1 MSINYLY
8 KNKNPYIIPKN
19 DKKIINLAVIQNY
32 NDHFDINKL
41 NSLVFINKIN
51 EYPSLDN
58 NYNKLYNEICIYNN
72 NTNINNILLTPGSGY
87 ALQLILKTFIDIDTK
102 LLIPFP
108 TYPRFCHDAELI
120 TDNITYFNFHGNIDE
135 YNEFYNKIKI
145 NDIIYISSP
154 NIPIGYELPISF
166 IDIIK
171 QYENKIFI
179 IDEAYFEYGINLSFF
194 NNKYKNLI
202 ITRTFSKAF
211 GLAGIRLGYILA
223 HENIIDKLKIG
234 YCTKSILDISIN
246 CGLYALENKDYY
258 INLVKNDK
266 IIWNKY
272 FTKFNKIIKSNN
284 IIYKYTY
291 GNAPFM
297 LIYTDYPEYV
307 YKIFLIHNYQ
317 VRNKTKDM
325 KIGCIRILLT
335 IDKYMKDIYDII
347 KKINGY
353 YKYNKLYIDLDKT
366 IRPNYNSKPYD
377 GISNKL
383 QILNK
388 YCEINILTNNND
400 NYTNIQKYLFDN
412 NIIYN
417 NLITPFNNYYIT
429 DNEYNNGYFIRENKF
444 YLIKFPIINYKLFNL
459 ILKYK
464 IIHIIEYDIYED
476 SLELGYEKE
485 IKIPFIGCFQEL
497 LKKDNIYNEIEYIII
512 GKQNLIIEKNN
523 NDNILMLGDSLQ
535 DLNFAINND
544 IYFKYI
550 NNNFTLN
557 NALDILIYKYT
568 LR

>member
-108 TYPRFCHDAELI
+108 TYPGFCHDAELI

-307 YKIFLIHNYQ
+307 YKIFSP
-317 VRNKTKDM
+317 K
-325 KIGCIRILLT
+325 
-335 IDKYMKDIYDII
+335 
-347 KKINGY
+347 
-353 YKYNKLYIDLDKT
+353 
-366 IRPNYNSKPYD
+366 
-377 GISNKL
+377 
-383 QILNK
+383 
-388 YCEINILTNNND
+388 
-400 NYTNIQKYLFDN
+400 
-412 NIIYN
+412 
-417 NLITPFNNYYIT
+417 
-429 DNEYNNGYFIRENKF
+429 
-444 YLIKFPIINYKLFNL
+444 
-459 ILKYK
+459 
-464 IIHIIEYDIYED
+464 
-476 SLELGYEKE
+476 
-485 IKIPFIGCFQEL
+485 
-497 LKKDNIYNEIEYIII
+497 
-512 GKQNLIIEKNN
+512 
-523 NDNILMLGDSLQ
+523 
-535 DLNFAINND
+535 
-544 IYFKYI
+544 
-550 NNNFTLN
+550 
-557 NALDILIYKYT
+557 
-568 LR
+568 